1 MNTKNY
7 RKDLFIQLDGIAL
20 IAPIYSIFNSSLKI
34 FDDLSKNNICI
45 NDLKNLNVNLDYLNV
60 TLRLFESQGFLK
72 RIIFNNDILN
82 IEITDKGKRIF

>member
-20 IAPIYSIFNSSLKI
+20 IAPIYSIFNSSLEI
-34 FDDLSKNNICI
+34 FNDLSKNNIYI
-45 NDLKNLNVNLDYLNV
+45 NNLKKLNVNLDYLNV

-82 IEITDKGKRIF
+82 I